1 MSPPKEA
8 QPETIIVIRRRSGG
22 EDESHHGGVWKIAY
36 ADFMTAMM
44 AFFLVMWLINAA
56 NTETK
61 ASVASYFNPIKLT
74 DNVARKKGLFAVDE
88 KANANDKATD
98 GKNAKASP
106 KPSDA
111 KPPPNADA
119 TSTTSESRLQQ
130 GADVEAASVGND
142 ASSDIARERRD
153 DDRFD
158 PLGHT
163 RSSSRPSA
171 MPERRIDSQPEKPL
185 DDIRSHPSVLSPS
198 NREPEAA
205 TVATAFVSPAK
216 ASVATVDT
224 RSDADPHP
232 HPLAETADIIRRES
246 EAAVQRLGLSGGPG
260 LDVVIQG
267 DTIVLSLTD
276 TSTFGMFAVGSAEPN
291 AELVALLQNLSPVL
305 AAKSETMTLRGH
317 TDGRPFRTDK
327 KNNNWR
333 LAMARAEV
341 AYGLLVGFGIDDL
354 RFERIEAHADRKL
367 KVAHDPEAAANR
379 RIEIIIHKGGQ

>member
-1 MSPPKEA
+1 MSAPKDEK
-8 QPETIIVIRRRSGG
+8 PDPIIVVRRRSGG

-74 DNVARKKGLFAVDE
+74 DNVARKKGLFALDE
-88 KANANDKATD
+88 KANANDKAAD
-98 GKNAKASP
+98 GKTAKGSP

-111 KPPPNADA
+111 KTPPAADA
-119 TSTTSESRLQQ
+119 TATTPEARPQR
-130 GADVEAASVGND
+130 GADIEAAPVGHD
-142 ASSDIARERRD
+142 ALPVMTRERRD
-153 DDRFD
+153 EFRFD
-158 PLGHT
+158 PLGQNP
-163 RSSSRPSA
+163 SSSRPGA
-171 MPERRIDSQPEKPL
+171 LPEQGIDRQPEKPL
-185 DDIRSHPSVLSPS
+185 DDIRPHRSMTPPAAGEVEAVTVLSDVAVPS
-198 NREPEAA
+198 KVNTPKAEA
-205 TVATAFVSPAK
+205 P
-216 ASVATVDT
+216 
-224 RSDADPHP
+224 SDAEL
-232 HPLAETADIIRRES
+232 HPLAATADTIRRES

-291 AELVALLQNLSPVL
+291 AELVALLQNLAPVL
-305 AAKSETMTLRGH
+305 AATSETITLRGH

-327 KNNNWR
+327 RNSNWR

-354 RFERIEAHADRKL
+354 RFARIEAHADRKL
-367 KVAHDPEAAANR
+367 KIAYDPEAAANR
-379 RIEIIIHKGGQ
+379 RIEIIIHKGGP